1 MLNISQLLASE
12 LKLKPHQVQ
21 NALELLAEGATIPFI
36 ARYRKERTDEM
47 DEMQLRD
54 LQDRYNYLTELEE
67 RKKVIVNAIAQQDK
81 LTPELNTKIASCLQK
96 TELED
101 LYLPYRPKRRTR
113 ATIAR
118 EKGLEPLAIFIKSV
132 NVKNGISVSLEAEA
146 AKYIS
151 ETLGV
156 KNTDEALKGASD
168 ILAEEV
174 AEKAELRAYIRD
186 FLLEN
191 GVFTCRVKDEH
202 PQGTTKFEM
211 YRNYQIKVKN
221 IAPHNMLA

>member
-1 MLNISQLLASE
+1 MLNISQLLATE

-47 DEMQLRD
+47 DEVQLRD
-54 LQDRYNYLTELEE
+54 LQDRHNYLTELEE

-81 LTPELNTKIASCLQK
+81 LTPELQAKIASCLQK

-118 EKGLEPLAIFIKSV
+118 EKGLEALATFIKSL
-132 NVKNGISVSLEAEA
+132 NVKNGISASLEAES

-156 KNTDEALKGASD
+156 KSADEAIKGASD
-168 ILAEEV
+168 ILAE
-174 AEKAELRAYIRD
+174 
-186 FLLEN
+186 
-191 GVFTCRVKDEH
+191 
-202 PQGTTKFEM
+202 
-211 YRNYQIKVKN
+211 
-221 IAPHNMLA
+221 

>member
-1 MLNISQLLASE
+1 MLNISELLASE

-156 KNTDEALKGASD
+156 KNADEALKGASD

-174 AEKAELRAYIRD
+174 ADKAELRAYIRD
-186 FLLEN
+186 FFLEN
-191 GVFTCRVKDEH
+191 GV
-202 PQGTTKFEM
+202 
-211 YRNYQIKVKN
+211 
-221 IAPHNMLA
+221 